1 MADKD
6 KYDHLENALNDNLL
20 QFYDTED
27 DGLDTSITDDLASI
41 DKRYSNFEL
50 LAEGGTKRV
59 YKALDNVVQRD
70 IAYARLQEGK
80 EKQRENFLRE
90 ARLTSL
96 LQHPGIISVLDMGL
110 EEEDPFF
117 TMELKV
123 GHSLGFILKKLAKN
137 DAQYLEKYNLN
148 KLLDI
153 YSKICE
159 AVSYA
164 HSQEIIHLDLKPD
177 NIQVGEFGEV
187 VICDWGLGKLISDKD
202 ETISE
207 SYETLLK
214 TQTMTGAIKGTPGFM
229 APEQIKK
236 GDKKTVEL
244 TSMHWGQF
252 FITFLHSRFLLMEK

>member
-1 MADKD
+1 M
-6 KYDHLENALNDNLL
+6 
-20 QFYDTED
+20 
-27 DGLDTSITDDLASI
+27 I
-41 DKRYSNFEL
+41 
-50 LAEGGTKRV
+50 
-59 YKALDNVVQRD
+59 YK
-70 IAYARLQEGK
+70 
-80 EKQRENFLRE
+80 
-90 ARLTSL
+90 
-96 LQHPGIISVLDMGL
+96 H
-110 EEEDPFF
+110 
-117 TMELKV
+117 
-123 GHSLGFILKKLAKN
+123 GFILKKLAKN
-137 DAQYLEKYNLN
+137 DDQYLEKYNLN

-236 GDKKTVEL
+236 GEIKEGCQ
-244 TSMHWGQF
+244 S
-252 FITFLHSRFLLMEK
+252 FIKGFGLSLVSGGTDAGAEKLLNAILNTLDFAPTNWASV